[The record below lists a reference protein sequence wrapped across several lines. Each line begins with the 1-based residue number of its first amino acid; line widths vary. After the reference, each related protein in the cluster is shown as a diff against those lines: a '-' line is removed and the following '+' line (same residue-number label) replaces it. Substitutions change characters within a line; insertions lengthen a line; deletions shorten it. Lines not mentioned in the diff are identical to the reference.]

1 MQVQKARHDY
11 KLVKSLFG
19 KYQEIPED
27 WNFNKLEGCCD
38 ILDSRRIPLNSDE
51 RKKIQGDVPYYGAN
65 GVLDHVNKH
74 IFDENLVLL
83 AEDGGY
89 FDEYQTRPIAQYV
102 TGKIWVNNHAH
113 VLKNRIG
120 YDLKFIYYSLVHK
133 NIVPWINGSTR
144 SKLNQSELR
153 EIKIIMP
160 SLENE
165 QQKIA
170 SILSNIDSLINQTQ
184 KEIEQTQRLKKG
196 LMQKFLTKGIGH
208 TKFKEYVFTNHG
220 IISLGTIPEKWNVK
234 TVRELEKE
242 NYIIEF
248 QDGNHGELHPKT
260 KDFTEKGKPFLTASQ
275 IDENGNILLSKCKRL
290 PEHFW
295 TKLRIG
301 FSQAKDVLFTHNATV
316 GRVAVLPENFP
327 DCIVGTSVTYY
338 RLNEDEMNRFYFGYI
353 LRSNF
358 IKKQYSTEMDQTTR
372 QQFSILKQAKLKIP
386 LPNLGEQKKIA
397 SILSNV
403 DSKIQQ
409 QQEYKSQLEILK
421 KSLMQKLLTGQI
433 RVKV

>member
-1 MQVQKARHDY
+1 MQVQKARHGY

-170 SILSNIDSLINQTQ
+170 SILSNVDSLINQTQ

-196 LMQKFLTKGIGH
+196 LMQKLLTKGIGH
-208 TKFKEYVFTNHG
+208 SKFKKVKWLFGKE
-220 IISLGTIPEKWNVK
+220 IKIPEKWERKSVK
-234 TVRELEKE
+234 DLFNLKTGGTPSRTKPEYFTGNIPWVTSTDLNRGIIYNTLEKITQE
-242 NYIIEF
+242 AM
-248 QDGNHGELHPKT
+248 
-260 KDFTEKGKPFLTASQ
+260 EKS
-275 IDENGNILLSKCKRL
+275 R
-290 PEHFW
+290 
-295 TKLRIG
+295 
-301 FSQAKDVLFTHNATV
+301 
-316 GRVAVLPENFP
+316 
-327 DCIVGTSVTYY
+327 
-338 RLNEDEMNRFYFGYI
+338 
-353 LRSNF
+353 
-358 IKKQYSTEMDQTTR
+358 
-372 QQFSILKQAKLKIP
+372 LKIFPKGTFVIATYGLEAAGTRGKCGILAFGGTMNQACMAFLPIGKMLTDFLFHFYKEYGERIAFNFAQGTKQQNLYPDTVKEIPIICPP
-386 LPNLGEQKKIA
+386 LTEQQKIA
-397 SILSNV
+397 SILSDV
-403 DSKIQQ
+403 DLQVSELESK
-409 QQEYKSQLEILK
+409 KTKLETIK
-421 KSLMQKLLTGQI
+421 KGLMQKLLTGQI